1 MKFKLIENIEH
12 DVQETVL
19 AEGITLN
26 EDINDGT
33 VRLDSKIESGIDGS
47 HIEAVIL
54 DPIEGTT
61 SFVGHYID
69 GESVGNKF
77 TFIYANEEGKEFV
90 NRNGF
95 DELGPTEILTVD
107 GEDKGAYYIFDEN
120 ELKNIKTD
128 STPITEDVDVRK
140 YTNKLLGLV
149 EEGIVDATKCLTN
162 LLQWI
167 SEEEVAKFC
176 SEYEYFTLDESVIAE
191 AKKTYKPHTMRL
203 LKLIGSDLINECAEQ
218 PLTEGDSITEATNK
232 WEYEVY
238 ADSNSMDED
247 EFFDDLKSAKKFAIE
262 LATKLKELD
271 PGANVIIKRGLKGDS
286 KPDEWDIITRVKSK
300 NGNNLTEAVAEVDL
314 VLNDD
319 EVMDLDEKTGD
330 ITIYDDVI
338 DYTPELPIV
347 FKFAEDEDNLVHKY
361 IMKDHDEEAGTIR
374 LAYDG
379 PDELTEELLMEGP
392 FKAIK
397 NAVANHKADKATKKA
412 LEMDNK
418 PDAKNW
424 TYIVDGKS
432 MNYSQYKELDDKT
445 RANAIVLD
453 KGFYIRRG
461 TEDLSDRLIRY
472 TKDNADTSGHEY
484 SNKADRKAA
493 AADQKAADKEQR
505 AQEKADTKEQKAQE
519 KADAQVEKTLN
530 KIDLRDYQF
539 MLDGEPVA
547 YGDYIAMN
555 DEKKSRVTAINKKG
569 EQLDSETLATVTQR
583 YMDRKAQKDTDKEI
597 AAAQAEENQKAKD
610 LDKAENDTAK
620 ATIKA
625 NKDTFNK
632 AKNTIATNRRTS
644 IAPKGT
650 LTFYPADKSGKT
662 ADTTQASISAKDYA
676 KLPSTE
682 QAKYIAVDSK
692 GSQFTRQMLLN
703 FKRKAKKLKMES
715 LDDETGDILEEAM
728 IFEELFLDDEE
739 EILDESLNL
748 IPGDEAMA
756 GWIDNMSDDQIDAE
770 VTNIQQ
776 IATKLKVPRPEDLV
790 ILVDTE
796 MYYDPASYHF
806 VPVETTRLGSKRY
819 EIEGIDLFVDARNG
833 NYYLYFTSEEAANRY
848 AKIIDDENDL
858 M

>member
-1 MKFKLIENIEH
+1 MKFKLVENIEH

-26 EDINDGT
+26 ENINDGT

-54 DPIEGTT
+54 NPIEGTT

-120 ELKNIKTD
+120 ELKNIKID
-128 STPITEDVDVRK
+128 STPITEDIEAGRSIRPSTRKLMAMVDEDIINVK
-140 YTNKLLGLV
+140 TL
-149 EEGIVDATKCLTN
+149 AFN
-162 LLQWI
+162 LLHYLSEDEVTDFANQYGYFEG
-167 SEEEVAKFC
+167 EEEIEE
-176 SEYEYFTLDESVIAE
+176 SFTESP
-191 AKKTYKPHTMRL
+191 KKSYKPHTMRL

-218 PLTEGDSITEATNK
+218 PLNEGNPITDTLPPSIDQFLMDIAQVQGGIDYTDVSNFGKRATKEQIAKLRSLRRKYNNEMQYDEESEVVKNIVAQVVAVVKSEPITEAVT
-232 WEYEVY
+232 
-238 ADSNSMDED
+238 
-247 EFFDDLKSAKKFAIE
+247 
-262 LATKLKELD
+262 
-271 PGANVIIKRGLKGDS
+271 
-286 KPDEWDIITRVKSK
+286 
-300 NGNNLTEAVAEVDL
+300 EVDL

-319 EVMDLDEKTGD
+319 EVMDLDERTGD
-330 ITIYDDVI
+330 ITVYDDVI
-338 DYTPELPIV
+338 DYVPELPV
-347 FKFAEDEDNLVHKY
+347 TFKFAEDEDNLVHKY

-374 LAYDG
+374 LAYNG
-379 PDELTEELLMEGP
+379 PDELLESLLMEGP

-412 LEMDNK
+412 LEMDKN
-418 PDAKNW
+418 PEAKNW

-432 MNYSQYKELDDKT
+432 MCFSEYKELDDAKK
-445 RANAIVLD
+445 ANAIVLD

-484 SNKADRKAA
+484 SSKTDRKADA
-493 AADQKAADKEQR
+493 
-505 AQEKADTKEQKAQE
+505 KADSKI
-519 KADAQVEKTLN
+519 EKTLD

-547 YGDYIAMN
+547 YGDYIVMN

-583 YMDRKAQKDTDKEI
+583 YMDRRAQSDEAKAKAAADQEVADAKKAEDKIAKDTADANK
-597 AAAQAEENQKAKD
+597 ATYAKAK
-610 LDKAENDTAK
+610 T
-620 ATIKA
+620 TIE
-625 NKDTFNK
+625 T
-632 AKNTIATNRRTS
+632 TRRTA

-650 LTFYPADKSGKT
+650 LTFYPADKSGKA
-662 ADTTQASISAKDYA
+662 ADTNQEAISAKDYA
-676 KLPSTE
+676 KLSSSE
-682 QAKYIAVDSK
+682 QAKYVAVDSK

-715 LDDETGDILEEAM
+715 LDEEYGDILDDAM
-728 IFEELFLDDEE
+728 LLEELFLDDELTCADNCVNE
-739 EILDESLNL
+739 DLNL
-748 IPGDEAMA
+748 IPGDEAIA

-770 VTNIQQ
+770 VTNIQT
-776 IATKLKVPRPEDLV
+776 ITRKLKLERPEDLV

-806 VPVETTRLGSKRY
+806 VPVETTRYGSKRY
-819 EIEGIDLFVDARNG
+819 EVEGINMFVDQRNG
-833 NYYLYFTSEEAANRY
+833 NYYLYFSSEEAAKRY
-848 AKIIDDENDL
+848 AKIIEDENDNL
-858 M
+858 Y